1 MFDTGLFASQGR
13 DRDGESAGKEKKG
26 WRAHELRKN
35 EFKITLADVKIGRTI
50 GRGAYGV
57 VCEGTYKGF
66 PVAVKTLHAGKSTLS
81 RKEKTAFECE
91 ISLLSRLSHVNIVT
105 FYGACTDDKD
115 HQLCVV
121 MELMSKSLFQ
131 VLHENDRE
139 NRKNRRLTRLEF
151 LRVASDVAAGCE
163 PIHRR
168 LKHRRSAA
176 IRVRATSSTPSRN
189 SAAAIST
196 PSSSA
201 TQPLCPVALADR
213 LKKSD
218 NFRGCATP
226 SES

>member
-1 MFDTGLFASQGR
+1 MNASIATRRTLTTRSQASGGSSASLGQRARQRSSMEPSAPAPASISTALASFKFASSSPPPPQIFR
-13 DRDGESAGKEKKG
+13 ASRESSSASSSSAAGCSG
-26 WRAHELRKN
+26 CSRALR
-35 EFKITLADVKIGRTI
+35 T
-50 GRGAYGV
+50 
-57 VCEGTYKGF
+57 
-66 PVAVKTLHAGKSTLS
+66 
-81 RKEKTAFECE
+81 
-91 ISLLSRLSHVNIVT
+91 
-105 FYGACTDDKD
+105 
-115 HQLCVV
+115 
-121 MELMSKSLFQ
+121 
-131 VLHENDRE
+131 
-139 NRKNRRLTRLEF
+139 
-151 LRVASDVAAGCE
+151 DVAAGCE

-218 NFRGCATP
+218 NFRGCAAP